1 MPITL
6 YCVEMD
12 GSKDWK
18 NDRCSVRRLKKR
30 QTGGGGKLKKA
41 WHEIGEPDYGPLR
54 FKSNLAKQMTGCLI
68 S

>member
-1 MPITL
+1 MLSEKTK
-6 YCVEMD
+6 EEAD
-12 GSKDWK
+12 GKW
-18 NDRCSVRRLKKR
+18 
-30 QTGGGGKLKKA
+30 GEAGKA